1 MYECRKEPCC
11 HDKGFAGSAEP
22 LAAAASAFVSSAE
35 GLGKLFTFILGAF
48 SALARD
54 EKLTTLAVFL
64 VPQTAGPSFF
74 AGRGFVLLCVLLGL
88 HVEAGQRGLDCFK
101 VKDNTAA

>member
-1 MYECRKEPCC
+1 MYECRKEPLC

-22 LAAAASAFVSSAE
+22 IAAASAFVSSAE
-35 GLGKLFTFILGAF
+35 GVGKLFTFILGAF

-74 AGRGFVLLCVLLGL
+74 AGSGFVVLCVLLGL
-88 HVEAGQRGLDCFK
+88 HVEAGQCGLDCFK